1 MKLQS
6 LKIRG
11 QENLCI
17 NYCRCGKNII
27 TDEKSR
33 LFTAT
38 GGPFFNDRI
47 AAKTTIDFLNKYT
60 APLKIQLIKRK
71 LQIAAAE
78 YPNTLMKQRQFTLAF
93 ALTDEQGN
101 LGFFQFLTKLTL
113 FFFPRS
119 TDFK

>member
-1 MKLQS
+1 M
-6 LKIRG
+6 
-11 QENLCI
+11 
-17 NYCRCGKNII
+17 
-27 TDEKSR
+27 
-33 LFTAT
+33 AT

-101 LGFFQFLTKLTL
+101 LGFFQFLIKLTL
-113 FFFPRS
+113 FFFSPRS
-119 TDFK
+119 IDFK